1 MPESVKRVVSC
12 PWAGGDIKGLD
23 DGGDHGVV
31 TGDHDDFNNPFDP
44 DFFGEGFLQGQWL
57 GLALQRKLRGCDR
70 L

>member
-44 DFFGEGFLQGQWL
+44 DFFGEGFLQGQ
-57 GLALQRKLRGCDR
+57 
-70 L
+70 